1 MGNIGGDCIKYR
13 DNILQKG
20 GMAKLIKLVDRTNS
34 KNVINRAA
42 WAISNLCRGTPLPK
56 FEAVKTAI
64 PILGK
69 IICSEILS
77 EEDLPDC
84 LWAIA
89 NHTN

>member
-1 MGNIGGDCIKYR
+1 MRFR

-56 FEAVKTAI
+56 F
-64 PILGK
+64 
-69 IICSEILS
+69 
-77 EEDLPDC
+77 
-84 LWAIA
+84 
-89 NHTN
+89 